1 MSTGVVKT
9 AASGAGQLKL
19 DDLGY
24 MFLKRP
30 FSIDRITEP
39 GVGDVDVSEIHSKPF
54 DTLKSNAYE
63 SLHANCGIGIVLWGD
78 AGVGKS
84 HVLARLADWAK
95 KEGPCCMMLQNIN
108 ACASQLVES
117 IRKSVVSQLT
127 GGKRDRYATTRLYEM
142 AVKAVE
148 WQRAPGE
155 TSALAPFMRFVDNA
169 TARHAGDAHQDRKI
183 YQVLWRF
190 LVSAYKMENKGVD
203 DGVARL
209 AVQWL
214 SGDRLEADEFTRLGL
229 HDAPASEDAAVV
241 DDYPVTRLLVT
252 LGEIA
257 RGCGQPFI
265 VCLDQVEVLDEEQIH
280 RLSKF
285 LHVLLD
291 RSKNLL
297 LITSGVQETLVQL
310 VERKAISKAAWDRI
324 SQRPP
329 ITLPGIVKD
338 QARKLL
344 QVRMEQ
350 FVESVR
356 SLPKVWGE
364 LQHDG
369 LFPLGTA
376 WFADRF
382 KDLPDIRPRK
392 VVNLARERWQNQER
406 RITDLGVEQWLA
418 KWADFDG
425 PPLPPPPLEALI
437 DEKIARRIGEQC
449 GRRKVDPSTLA
460 PDSDNFAGLTE
471 QLLRH
476 CLQRDGYVIESIER
490 PKPQAGHK
498 VIYDRILTAPAVA
511 PLKAVRT
518 GLVFVTTENA
528 TSAAGY
534 LRRVK
539 EDKNHPERVV
549 LISDKRRPIPLGTV
563 GQAQLK
569 WLGGQ
574 GWFET
579 MVLEFDDIA
588 MLDALQAV
596 VGQARAGD
604 IELDLPD
611 GRTHRVT
618 ECEVIDSYHRTGR
631 YLAHPLLKTL
641 LQKNGVEVIP
651 PKVKYDGNA
660 LRAFIL
666 AQLALTM
673 GMSTVGLAQKY
684 LQLYALPVDG
694 LADLHKSIAQTATQM
709 HDDGLVNAKPTEDG
723 LFLLLK

>member
-1 MSTGVVKT
+1 MSTGEEKT
-9 AASGAGQLKL
+9 AANAAGRLEL

-39 GVGDVDVSEIHSKPF
+39 GVGDVDVSEIHAKPF
-54 DTLKSNAYE
+54 DTLKSTAYE
-63 SLHANCGIGIVLWGD
+63 SLHSNCGIGVVLWGV

-108 ACASQLVES
+108 ACAAQLVDS
-117 IRKSVVSQLT
+117 MRKSVISQLT
-127 GGKRDRYATTRLYEM
+127 NGKRDHYASTRLYQM
-142 AVKAVE
+142 AEKAV
-148 WQRAPGE
+148 RRRKATGE
-155 TSALAPFMRFVDNA
+155 TNGAAPFMRFVDSA
-169 TARHAGDAHQDRKI
+169 TARHPTDTHQDRKI
-183 YQVLWRF
+183 YQVLWKF
-190 LVSAYKMENKGVD
+190 LASAQKMENCGVD
-203 DGVARL
+203 DGGARL

-214 SGDRLEADEFTRLGL
+214 FGDRLEADELARLGL
-229 HDAPASEDAAVV
+229 NDKPANEESAVP
-241 DDYPVTRLLVT
+241 DDYPATRLLVS

-265 VCLDQVEVLDEEQIH
+265 ICLDQIEVLDDEQIH

-291 RSKNLL
+291 RAKNLL
-297 LITSGVQETLVQL
+297 LITSGVQETLLQF
-310 VERKAISKAAWDRI
+310 VEHKAISEAAWSRI
-324 SQRPP
+324 RQRPP
-329 ITLPGIVKD
+329 ITLPTIDKD

-356 SLPKVWGE
+356 SLPEVWRE
-364 LQHDG
+364 LQRDG

-382 KDLPDIRPRK
+382 KDCIDIRPRK
-392 VVNLARERWQNQER
+392 VVNLARERWDEQEQ
-406 RITDLGVEQWLA
+406 RISKLGVGKWLNS
-418 KWADFDG
+418 WMEFDG
-425 PPLPPPPLEALI
+425 SKPPPPRLETLI
-437 DEKIARRIGEQC
+437 DEKVARRIDEQC
-449 GRRKVDPSTLA
+449 GCRKVDPSTLS
-460 PDSDNFAGLTE
+460 PDGHNFAGLTE
-471 QLLRH
+471 QLLRP
-476 CLQRDGYVIESIER
+476 CLRRDGYAIESVEQ
-490 PKPQAGHK
+490 PKPKAGCK
-498 VIYDRILTAPAVA
+498 AIYDRILTAPPET
-511 PLKAVRT
+511 PLKSIRT

-528 TSAAGY
+528 TSATAY

-539 EDKNHPERVV
+539 EDKAHPERVV

-569 WLGGQ
+569 WLSGQ
-574 GWFET
+574 PWFESI
-579 MVLEFDDIA
+579 VLEFDDIA
-588 MLDALQAV
+588 MLDALRAV
-596 VGQARAGD
+596 VGQAKAGD

-611 GRTHRVT
+611 GQTHTVT
-618 ECEVIDSYHRTGR
+618 ESEVVDSYHRAGR

-641 LQKNGVEVIP
+641 LQKNGVTVVV
-651 PKVKYDGNA
+651 PKVNYDVNL

-684 LQLYALPVDG
+684 SQLYALQPDG
-694 LADLHKSIAQTATQM
+694 LAELHKSIVQAATQM